1 MDDIIKI
8 EPNEL
13 RTEMQ
18 KLRAEGYDFMRSLT
32 GMDWG
37 EEGLGVVYHLEK
49 TATGENKVI
58 KLSLPTARKLNCLQ
72 SAIFGKAQNSTS
84 VKCMITSASVLW
96 DTPTCAACSC
106 VKTG

>member
-49 TATGENKVI
+49 TDYPGENK
-58 KLSLPTARKLNCLQ
+58 SN
-72 SAIFGKAQNSTS
+72 
-84 VKCMITSASVLW
+84 
-96 DTPTCAACSC
+96 
-106 VKTG
+106 

>member
-37 EEGLGVVYHLEK
+37 EDGLGVVYHLEK
-49 TATGENKVI
+49 TTTGENKVI
-58 KLSLPTARKLNCLQ
+58 KTATTNREKAEWLPRQPFSGTSRYAPLVPARGLGGLSAPQRL
-72 SAIFGKAQNSTS
+72 
-84 VKCMITSASVLW
+84 
-96 DTPTCAACSC
+96 
-106 VKTG
+106 

>member
-58 KLSLPTARKLNCLQ
+58 KAVTANRE
-72 SAIFGKAQNSTS
+72 KAEPAFA
-84 VKCMITSASVLW
+84 ASR
-96 DTPTCAACSC
+96 CAAGPALPGQRLQRSA
-106 VKTG
+106 

>member
-37 EEGLGVVYHLEK
+37 EEGLGVWKRQLPARTK
-49 TATGENKVI
+49 QL

-72 SAIFGKAQNSTS
+72 SAIFGKAQNSTN
-84 VKCMITSASVLW
+84 VKYMIPSASVLW

>member
-58 KLSLPTARKLNCLQ
+58 KAVTANREKAELPTVCDIWKGAEFNEREVYDYLSL
-72 SAIFGKAQNSTS
+72 IH
-84 VKCMITSASVLW
+84 I
-96 DTPTCAACSC
+96 
-106 VKTG
+106 

>member
-58 KLSLPTARKLNCLQ
+58 KAVTANREKAELPTVCDIWKVCASPYCRTGLMQ
-72 SAIFGKAQNSTS
+72 SNGRPG
-84 VKCMITSASVLW
+84 V
-96 DTPTCAACSC
+96 
-106 VKTG
+106 

>member
-49 TATGENKVI
+49 TA
-58 KLSLPTARKLNCLQ
+58 RKLNCLQ